1 MPMGLLSNLNEI
13 VLRTGYELFIVDAED
28 MILPELIIEE
38 SIFVNIGVLYTKL
51 RGYFLQQNPEILLA
65 ITES

>member
-1 MPMGLLSNLNEI
+1 MPTELLPTLNDI
-13 VLRTGYELFIVDAED
+13 VLRIGYVLFIVNAED

-51 RGYFLQQNPEILLA
+51 RGCFLHQNPEI
-65 ITES
+65 

>member
-28 MILPELIIEE
+28 MILSEPIAHMTRPTKETNR
-38 SIFVNIGVLYTKL
+38 SIGL
-51 RGYFLQQNPEILLA
+51 
-65 ITES
+65 